1 MRHET
6 LCPDQEQGASMVEKI
21 APTSPTAPSSATQ
34 VSHST
39 SIASEPDN
47 AWVARRQAEITSRG
61 QRHGEEQAA
70 TGDEERVDDND
81 DPAADRHLDH
91 HPSHRHEHDVDPD
104 EERLSGESERIGT
117 GNLDEDVPFGD
128 HLGYL

>member
-1 MRHET
+1 
-6 LCPDQEQGASMVEKI
+6 MVEKI

-34 VSHST
+34 VNHST
-39 SIASEPDN
+39 SITSEPDN
-47 AWVARRQAEITSRG
+47 AWVAERQTEIASHGRRHR
-61 QRHGEEQAA
+61 EEQAA
-70 TGDEERVDDND
+70 SDSEERIDDEG

-91 HPSHRHEHDVDPD
+91 HQASRPHPNDADPD

-117 GNLDEDVPFGD
+117 GNLDENVPFGE